1 MALPG
6 RCDRTRSRVRAEQSR
21 PPITKVKLPKE
32 RSFFAVNLTGRRA
45 KPKAAHAQARARN
58 QPCAHR
64 QPPSYPPTRPHPACD
79 TKPQTRQRR
88 EIETYEREKKK
99 ENETLQPNEENE
111 NGKAQNA
118 AQRVARRCDAS
129 SDVGREK
136 PKRRRKSRKFTK
148 SYKML
153 HFIPCDD
160 DDDDGE

>member
-1 MALPG
+1 MPKLVPETNPAP
-6 RCDRTRSRVRAEQSR
+6 TASH
-21 PPITKVKLPKE
+21 PPILLPAHTPHATQSHKRGRDGKLK
-32 RSFFAVNLTGRRA
+32 RT
-45 KPKAAHAQARARN
+45 
-58 QPCAHR
+58 
-64 QPPSYPPTRPHPACD
+64 
-79 TKPQTRQRR
+79 
-88 EIETYEREKKK
+88 REKKK

-118 AQRVARRCDAS
+118 AQRKARRCDAS

-160 DDDDGE
+160 DDDGE